1 MGSHKGEGLG
11 NRSSPTALWLSSD
24 SEAAMMGPENPN
36 TLRHTN
42 DCFDSTTTTMK
53 SNRERENNKG
63 NCCDNWDQAWRKQG
77 ELLSLC
83 HLPQKEQVHAGRKG
97 RMFPCSAFLVKP
109 KSKKNPLDLQHQYVS
124 KCLTSTRH
132 APHKVSLLAWV
143 NAQEIAFQSNPPTHP
158 PTPSKGHLPVWFPTS
173 PQRRGS

>member
-1 MGSHKGEGLG
+1 
-11 NRSSPTALWLSSD
+11 
-24 SEAAMMGPENPN
+24 
-36 TLRHTN
+36 
-42 DCFDSTTTTMK
+42 
-53 SNRERENNKG
+53 
-63 NCCDNWDQAWRKQG
+63 
-77 ELLSLC
+77 
-83 HLPQKEQVHAGRKG
+83 
-97 RMFPCSAFLVKP
+97 MFPCSAFLVKP